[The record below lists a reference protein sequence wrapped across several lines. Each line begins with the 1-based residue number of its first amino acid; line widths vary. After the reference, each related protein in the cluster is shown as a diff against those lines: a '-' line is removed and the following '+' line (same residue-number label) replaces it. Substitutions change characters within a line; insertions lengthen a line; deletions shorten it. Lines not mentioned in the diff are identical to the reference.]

1 MADETKKTCGCKAKS
16 IFKMLL
22 GVAVILLGAYLTIQ
36 FFPELKQI
44 VKGCLGPFLILV
56 GLIMVAIAKE

>member
-1 MADETKKTCGCKAKS
+1 MKLKS

-22 GVAVILLGAYLTIQ
+22 GLVVILLGMYLTVQ
-36 FFPELKQI
+36 YFPAFKQI
-44 VKGCLGPFLILV
+44 VKGCLGPFLIFV

>member
-1 MADETKKTCGCKAKS
+1 MKFKS

-22 GVAVILLGAYLTIQ
+22 GVAVILLGAYLTVQ